1 MIEPR
6 NDLVIGVFEQESQAE
21 QAVAELWRA
30 GFAPDR
36 IDMANR
42 RIGVVRGTPRLQF
55 QQDAAE
61 GATAGAVAGATAG
74 AVAGLVAGSL
84 LPGVGTVLG
93 GIGGAALGAAGGTF
107 LGPFVAMEISEE
119 DATHYSQAMEQ
130 GRSLVIV
137 RQIGRMDDAREILR
151 AHGGCEL
158 PDYLAHHAP
167 HRPDPT
173 D

>member
-1 MIEPR
+1 MNEPR
-6 NDLVIGVFEQESQAE
+6 KDLAISVFEKEAQAE
-21 QAVAELWRA
+21 RAVSALWQA

-42 RIGVVRGTPRLQF
+42 RIGVVPGTPRLQF

-74 AVAGLVAGSL
+74 AVAGAVAGSI
-84 LPGVGTVLG
+84 LPGMGTVLG

-107 LGPFVAMEISEE
+107 LGPFVAMDISEV
-119 DATHYSQAMEQ
+119 DATHYSNVIDQ
-130 GRSLVIV
+130 GRTLVIV
-137 RQIGRMDDAREILR
+137 RQIGRTDEARQILC

-158 PDYLAHHAP
+158 QDVLAQEA
-167 HRPDPT
+167 RRSSSSD
-173 D
+173 

>member
-6 NDLVIGVFEQESQAE
+6 KDLAISVFEQEAQAE
-21 QAVAELWRA
+21 QAVSELWRA

-36 IDMANR
+36 IDMVNR
-42 RIGVVRGTPRLQF
+42 RIGVIQGTPRLQF

-74 AVAGLVAGSL
+74 AVAGLVAGSI

-107 LGPFVAMEISEE
+107 LGPFVAMDISEE
-119 DATHYSQAMEQ
+119 DATHYSSAIDQ
-130 GRSLVIV
+130 GRTLVIV
-137 RQIGRMDDAREILR
+137 RQIGRTDEAREILR
-151 AHGGCEL
+151 AHGGYEL
-158 PDYLAHHAP
+158 PDFLVQQAHRVP
-167 HRPDPT
+167 ST